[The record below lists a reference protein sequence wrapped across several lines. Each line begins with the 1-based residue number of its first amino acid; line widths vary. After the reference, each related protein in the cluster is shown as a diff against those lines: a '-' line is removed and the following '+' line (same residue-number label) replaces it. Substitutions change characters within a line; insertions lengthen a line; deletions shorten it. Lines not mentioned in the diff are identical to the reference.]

1 MGRCKMPKYL
11 YRATY
16 TDEGAKGLVKDG
28 GTGRRAAVKKA
39 VESMGGKL
47 EAFYFAFGETDVYG
61 IAEMPDNVTAAAFA
75 MVVGLAGGA
84 TATTT
89 VLITPEEVD
98 EIVKKTADYR
108 PPGK

>member
-1 MGRCKMPKYL
+1 MPMYL
-11 YRATY
+11 YKANY
-16 TDEGAKGLVKDG
+16 TTEGAKGLAKDG

-47 EAFYFAFGETDVYG
+47 EAFYFAFGETDVYA
-61 IAEMPDNVTAAAFA
+61 IAEMPDNVSAAAFA
-75 MVVGLAGGA
+75 GLVGLGGGA
-84 TATTT
+84 SAKTT

-108 PPGK
+108 PPGA

>member
-1 MGRCKMPKYL
+1 MPKYL
-11 YRATY
+11 YKANY
-16 TDEGAKGLVKDG
+16 TAEGAKGLAKEG

-47 EAFYFAFGETDVYG
+47 EAFYFAFDETDVFA
-61 IAEMPDNVTAAAFA
+61 IAELPDNVSAAAFA
-75 MVVGLAGGA
+75 GLVGLGGGA
-84 TATTT
+84 SANTT

>member
-1 MGRCKMPKYL
+1 MPKYL
-11 YRATY
+11 YKANY
-16 TDEGAKGLVKDG
+16 TEEGAVGLQKEG

-47 EAFYFAFGETDVYG
+47 EVFYFAFGETDVYG
-61 IAEMPDNVTAAAFA
+61 IAEMPDNVSAAAFA
-75 MVVGLAGGA
+75 MLVGFGGGA
-84 TATTT
+84 TVNTT
-89 VLITPEEVD
+89 VLITPEEAD

>member
-1 MGRCKMPKYL
+1 MPKYL
-11 YRATY
+11 YKATY
-16 TDEGAKGLVKDG
+16 THEGAKGLLKDG

-47 EAFYFAFGETDVYG
+47 EAFYYAFGETDVYA
-61 IAEMPDNVTAAAFA
+61 IAEMPDNTDAAAFA
-75 MVVGLAGGA
+75 MVVGLGGGA

>member
-1 MGRCKMPKYL
+1 MPKYMVQGSL
-11 YRATY
+11 SASGMAGVVE
-16 TDEGAKGLVKDG
+16 EGGS
-28 GTGRRAAVKKA
+28 RRHLAVKKA

-47 EAFYFAFGETDVYG
+47 EAVYFAFGETDVYA
-61 IAEMPDNVTAAAFA
+61 IAEMPDNVSAAAFA

-89 VLITPEEVD
+89 VLITPEEAD
-98 EIVKKTADYR
+98 EIVKKKANYR